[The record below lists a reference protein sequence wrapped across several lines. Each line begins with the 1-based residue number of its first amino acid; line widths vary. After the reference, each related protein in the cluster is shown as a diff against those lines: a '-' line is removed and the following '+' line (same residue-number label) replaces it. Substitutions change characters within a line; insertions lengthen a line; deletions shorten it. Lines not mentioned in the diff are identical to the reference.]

1 MLPYQN
7 GVCYGGT
14 LLGRASL
21 YLPSSRVAVLPNI
34 FFDNQQTLLV
44 DDITSSISPQSQFE
58 QETAFLL
65 VRNIIAWAYTKDE
78 TLTGY
83 AVRVMR
89 TPNYRWGGLMSNSSF
104 LLLFVRTEKS
114 FLSADY

>member
-1 MLPYQN
+1 M
-7 GVCYGGT
+7 
-14 LLGRASL
+14 
-21 YLPSSRVAVLPNI
+21 
-34 FFDNQQTLLV
+34 
-44 DDITSSISPQSQFE
+44 
-58 QETAFLL
+58 L

-104 LLLFVRTEKS
+104 LLLFVQTEKS
-114 FLSADY
+114 FLSADTRSVTSLAGLLAHLGFPPIIGGPGNIVVC